1 MERQILSVK
10 EIKDLLPPMSKDT
23 LYRIVNR
30 DDFPKKRVG
39 KMIFIIKADFEKWLR
54 SDYAV

>member
-39 KMIFIIKADFEKWLR
+39 KMIFINKVDFDKWMR
-54 SDYAV
+54 SDYAI